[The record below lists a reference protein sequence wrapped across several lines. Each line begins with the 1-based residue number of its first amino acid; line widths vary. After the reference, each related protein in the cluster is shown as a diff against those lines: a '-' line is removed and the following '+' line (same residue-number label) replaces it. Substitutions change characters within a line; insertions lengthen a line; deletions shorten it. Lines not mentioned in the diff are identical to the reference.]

1 MTYKTKEELAKY
13 VIHYYLE
20 ENEVPEIKAGDVA
33 ENLHQ
38 KAACFVTVYI
48 YRKLRGCIGNYEAF
62 EPLYKNI
69 IRNAISAITSDYRFS
84 PITKEEIPNLTVE
97 VSVLSPMGKYKP
109 KDSQELLKY
118 LTKNKPGLLLDKD
131 GRKAIFLPQVW
142 EDLPKAQDFL
152 SNLCLKAGLN
162 PDDWQDA
169 KMRFWVFRNI
179 KI

>member
-48 YRKLRGCIGNYEAF
+48 DRKLRGCIGNYEAF

-84 PITKEEIPNLTVE
+84 PITKEEIPNLSVE
-97 VSVLSPMGKYKP
+97 ISVLSQMEKYRP
-109 KDSQELLKY
+109 KDSGELLKY
-118 LTKNKPGLLLDKD
+118 LEDVKPGLLLEAS
-131 GRKAIFLPQVW
+131 GRKALFLPQVW

-152 SNLCLKAGLN
+152 SNLCFKAGLSSN
-162 PDDWQDA
+162 AWQESG
-169 KMRFWVFRNI
+169 MRFWVFRNI